1 MTLRDK
7 LNKFTSNDKSKSSFS
22 QSASSPKRHNQA
34 RSERSEYSQ
43 YSERSA
49 SSAGSEHSTRS
60 GHSAHTARPTRS
72 AHSDHATHS
81 DFSTHGDHTAHTTY
95 STYETPGDGARHS
108 QENAQSEGES
118 RHYPSAASYARS
130 QGNTRTGRPN
140 IPNPFNPLVRLS
152 NKWFNRIMGAVSEGG
167 LAEQEEEYAAHRTSR
182 DYIWNSIGVGV
193 WGCVFPVLTVIATQL
208 VGAEQA
214 GMFSMAFVTATLLMI
229 IANFGVRTYQ
239 ISDLSEKHSFN
250 DYQIHRWITC
260 VLMVFVGVAYCA
272 FRGYG
277 EEMFYLSMGVYIY
290 KMVDGLAD
298 VYEGRL
304 QQADKLYLAGVS
316 QTLRSIFALV
326 AFSLLLLI
334 TKNMVAACIAMAI
347 GAIISFVVITFP
359 LSLLETPKSKRWSVS
374 SIGVLFKNCFPL
386 FIALFLYALI
396 DNMPKFVMEGT
407 LSYDN
412 QLYFNA
418 LYFPAQGILLTAQ
431 LIYKPMLVRMAE
443 VWHDPAKRKRFDLI
457 VIGMFVLIVGI
468 TVVNVIV
475 MGWIGIPIMSILYG
489 LDFEQFRGLMYIML
503 AAGGITATIDF
514 LYQTITVLRRQKDVM
529 MLYVVTFGFSV
540 FIPILLVNFTGLPGA
555 VIGYLIVMCL
565 LMVLLIWEYF
575 RIRQDLNNNKKDQ
588 AQAFSRKATAR

>member
-7 LNKFTSNDKSKSSFS
+7 IEQLKNRAGSVSSSSTSHKKNGSSRPQGHRRPN
-22 QSASSPKRHNQA
+22 QS
-34 RSERSEYSQ
+34 RSEQQDQSSEQ
-43 YSERSA
+43 
-49 SSAGSEHSTRS
+49 
-60 GHSAHTARPTRS
+60 
-72 AHSDHATHS
+72 
-81 DFSTHGDHTAHTTY
+81 
-95 STYETPGDGARHS
+95 
-108 QENAQSEGES
+108 
-118 RHYPSAASYARS
+118 YPSAASYASTHGDTRS
-130 QGNTRTGRPN
+130 GRPN
-140 IPNPFNPLVRLS
+140 IPNPFNPLVRIS
-152 NKWFNRIMGAVSEGG
+152 NRWFNRVMGAVSEGG
-167 LAEQEEEYAAHRTSR
+167 LAGQEAEYAAHRTSR
-182 DYIWNSIGVGV
+182 DYIWNSIGVGA

-239 ISDLSEKHSFN
+239 ISDLEEKHSFT

-260 VLMVFVGVAYCA
+260 VVMVLIGVVYCNV
-272 FRGYG
+272 RGYG
-277 EEMFYLSMGVYIY
+277 EEMFYLSIGVYLY
-290 KMVDGLAD
+290 KMIDGLAD

-304 QQADKLYLAGVS
+304 QQADKLYLAGIS
-316 QTLRSIFALV
+316 QTIRSVLALV

-334 TKNMVAACIAMAI
+334 TKNMVAACFAMAI
-347 GAIISFVVITFP
+347 GAIISFIVLTFP
-359 LSLLETPKSKRWSVS
+359 LALLETPKSRRCNFS
-374 SIGVLFKNCFPL
+374 SIIALFKNCFPL
-386 FIALFLYALI
+386 LIALFLYALI

-443 VWHDPAKRKRFDLI
+443 VWHDPSKRKRFDLI
-457 VIGMFVLIVGI
+457 VIGMLLLIVGV

-475 MGWIGIPIMSILYG
+475 MGWIGISIMSLLYG

-503 AAGGITATIDF
+503 AAGGITAAIDF

-529 MLYVVTFGFSV
+529 MLYVVTFGFSI

-555 VIGYLIVMCL
+555 VIGYLIVMCI
-565 LMVLLIWEYF
+565 LMVLLVWEYL
-575 RIRQDLNNNKKDQ
+575 RIRKDLSNTQ
-588 AQAFSRKATAR
+588 SGQTFSRRATVK